1 MRRIVGVAILCLL
14 LSVLC
19 CRGGVAINMPFSEPL
34 VIPAPVSIQKERGSF
49 ELNAATSIV
58 CTDAS
63 TRQIGEDL
71 AVQLRSST
79 GLPIG
84 VMIAPV
90 GLPLAAVKPDNVIIL
105 SLVDKL
111 SINPEGYELVV
122 SPKRVSIQALDQ
134 PGLFYGVQTLLQLL
148 PAEIFSPMQ
157 RQGVSWS
164 APCLKITDYPRCK
177 WRGLML
183 DASRHFFNK
192 EEVKKILDTMALHKL
207 NVFHWHLCDDQG
219 WRIEIKKY
227 PKLTAVGAWRDGVR
241 FGLSPFSTDSYGPDG
256 RYGGFYS
263 QDDIREVVAYA
274 KSKFITVVPEIE
286 MPGHASAALMA
297 YPEFSCTGGPSPTST
312 YTTDIDN
319 GVFNGVYCAGND
331 LAFEFLQNVLLEVFD
346 LFPDQ
351 YVHIGGDEVS
361 PDNWKKCSKCQL
373 RMKELDLKDEH
384 KLQSYFIQRM
394 EKFVNAHNR
403 TIIGWSEIRNGG
415 LAPNAVLMDWIGGGL
430 EAAKEGHDVVM
441 TPTHYC
447 YFDYYQSEDHSS
459 EPKAQPAYLP
469 LSTVYSFQPI
479 PSKLDPEV
487 TGHIL
492 GSQANVWTEFIPSL
506 HHFEYMT
513 YPRLCALAEVVW
525 SQPSSRQ
532 FADFRRR
539 LQVHCRRLD
548 ELGVNYRR
556 KSLEEN

>member
-1 MRRIVGVAILCLL
+1 
-14 LSVLC
+14 
-19 CRGGVAINMPFSEPL
+19 
-34 VIPAPVSIQKERGSF
+34 
-49 ELNAATSIV
+49 
-58 CTDAS
+58 
-63 TRQIGEDL
+63 
-71 AVQLRSST
+71 
-79 GLPIG
+79 
-84 VMIAPV
+84 
-90 GLPLAAVKPDNVIIL
+90 
-105 SLVDKL
+105 
-111 SINPEGYELVV
+111 
-122 SPKRVSIQALDQ
+122 
-134 PGLFYGVQTLLQLL
+134 
-148 PAEIFSPMQ
+148 
-157 RQGVSWS
+157 
-164 APCLKITDYPRCK
+164 
-177 WRGLML
+177 ML

-192 EEVKKILDTMALHKL
+192 NEVKKILDTMALQKL